1 MKNPNTKTNKVLE
14 ENVELQE
21 QAQRIAIVSS
31 LLGKLGLS
39 DAQDTELANEL
50 EGMLADL
57 NKNVKKILSKK
68 EAESVDKADEAESV
82 DKADEAEV
90 VEAVEVNEAEDTE
103 EEAPSQAEFN
113 HLSEVL
119 KDKDFMASLS
129 DMSKEEIDK
138 IHDALD
144 NYIKTLDEHVTDIAY
159 ECMGAAIDAEN
170 KRAKLLKAYLD
181 SKNKTKEMERVL
193 DHTVDRSYISDSW
206 WKWALLFIAIAG
218 AGALIGYFASQR
230 GWFEPEQRVIG

>member
-1 MKNPNTKTNKVLE
+1 MKNPNNKTNKVLE
-14 ENVELQE
+14 ENVKLQE
-21 QAQRIAIVSS
+21 QAQRIEMVSS

-39 DAQDTELANEL
+39 EAQDTELADEL
-50 EGMLADL
+50 EGMLADF
-57 NKNVKKILSKK
+57 NNNVKKILSKK
-68 EAESVDKADEAESV
+68 EAESADEPKEAEG
-82 DKADEAEV
+82 EEEPEV
-90 VEAVEVNEAEDTE
+90 VEAVEVNEAADAE
-103 EEAPSQAEFN
+103 EEAPSQGEFN

-119 KDKDFMASLS
+119 KDKGFMSSLS
-129 DMSKEEIDK
+129 NMSKEEVDK

-144 NYIKTLDEHVTDIAY
+144 DYIKTLDEQVTDIAY
-159 ECMGAAIDAEN
+159 ECVNAAIDAEH

-181 SKNKTKEMERVL
+181 AKNKTKEMERVL

-206 WKWALLFIAIAG
+206 WKWALLFIALAG